1 MTDPK
6 KRVRVLFFIR
16 VCLWITALSATVYWI
31 WYSVYLHIQGIFE
44 PAEYAE
50 YFRPVFYT
58 CVIIAI
64 ASVAISFALYHYAR
78 KRG

>member
-1 MTDPK
+1 MNPEK
-6 KRVRVLFFIR
+6 HESVLFVLR
-16 VCLWITALSATVYWI
+16 VSLWIVALFATVYWI

-64 ASVAISFALYHYAR
+64 ASVAISFALYHYAK